1 MYSWSSSGPGTRR
14 TVRDNAVR
22 PARPI
27 GTVPR
32 VGVVDRVRARPWLV
46 VAIAAGILLVAAW
59 LAWAIHVASEKG
71 FNEALG
77 VLIAWPA
84 LLIAAALIL
93 CPPVAI

>member
-1 MYSWSSSGPGTRR
+1 M
-14 TVRDNAVR
+14 
-22 PARPI
+22 
-27 GTVPR
+27 
-32 VGVVDRVRARPWLV
+32 

-93 CPPVAI
+93 CPLVAIFLAIRPREAEPERSAGSSDPSTGADEAQATETG